1 MLAITQYIRVS
12 ENIPM
17 WIRKLSNIYLS
28 QVVTLSNKLLIYSTY
43 PKLQLHMVDEEYH
56 REIAILT
63 HFFGTYT
70 HSFK

>member
-28 QVVTLSNKLLIYSTY
+28 QVVTLSNKLLIAHIQSYNYTY
-43 PKLQLHMVDEEYH
+43 MVDEEL
-56 REIAILT
+56 I
-63 HFFGTYT
+63 
-70 HSFK
+70 S